1 MSMYDKSHYNIVFS
15 LKLIKINEKKKKESG
30 EATKISS
37 RKGNDQ
43 IYILK
48 RSSSFQAL
56 SVRLVEF
63 IYVLAVTMRIKAVF
77 YR

>member
-1 MSMYDKSHYNIVFS
+1 M
-15 LKLIKINEKKKKESG
+15 KKKKESG
-30 EATKISS
+30 EATKISG

-43 IYILK
+43 IYVLK
-48 RSSSFQAL
+48 RFSSFQAL

-77 YR
+77 YRYGGEDC

>member
-1 MSMYDKSHYNIVFS
+1 MSMYDKSHYNIVIS
-15 LKLIKINEKKKKESG
+15 LQLIKINEKKKESG